1 MTINKLNQKG
11 IYHLIQLLN
20 SIKKGDD
27 AEESLDRLLKQAGI
41 NSIDNT

>member
-11 IYHLIQLLN
+11 IDHLIQLTNL
-20 SIKKGDD
+20 IKKGAD

-41 NSIDNT
+41 NSLDNT